1 MGSTNP
7 SYTSRLT
14 KNLMAASIEAGVA
27 PFAKEETIPH
37 VSEASCHLLHPLPV
51 WVRGHQGIRS
61 GGPLRV
67 FENLAQTLVAV
78 DAS

>member
-27 PFAKEETIPH
+27 PLVQDDGNGLNLID
-37 VSEASCHLLHPLPV
+37 
-51 WVRGHQGIRS
+51 S
-61 GGPLRV
+61 GNRPTNGFHFMCRPS
-67 FENLAQTLVAV
+67 APA
-78 DAS
+78 